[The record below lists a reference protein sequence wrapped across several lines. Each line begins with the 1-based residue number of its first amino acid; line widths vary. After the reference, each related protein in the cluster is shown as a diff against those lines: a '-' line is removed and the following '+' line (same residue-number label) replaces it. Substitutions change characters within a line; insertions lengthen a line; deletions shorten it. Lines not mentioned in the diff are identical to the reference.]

1 MRDEEKT
8 KEQLIGELQ
17 RLRSQLT
24 DLGEKSQRGGGIGDS
39 LVGGDVEYFGPSD
52 SSSDIVWNREDVDIP
67 EVDDNGCF
75 SDAPKLLYVKERSE
89 DSPDSG
95 GSKDVTETGSF
106 DLTWI
111 SIGSFGKLL
120 NAVPMPILLSD
131 TSGRILFEN
140 YAFSAISGEH
150 SSKSGESLYSLFD
163 SEEDADNAAR
173 LVQRVLGLR
182 LPQKR
187 EGLIA
192 VNGKRIWSRMHLRSI
207 RFGSERSVLVLIED
221 LSVEKRELTL
231 NEKYKKLVHT
241 FPIGIAEFL
250 MQSKVSQDLSEEEI
264 TASILNSLV
273 VGGNEQFARLSGYKD
288 KDEVKGLPLR
298 KLLHSTRDDLRRYQM
313 WGREGFSLHN
323 FETKEKFADGTLRYF
338 ETTLVGNVQEDALEQ
353 FWVMKQDITEQREIR
368 EELLQ
373 KIATIDQLYEHI
385 VQIGKAKA
393 IEEHTATVAHELR
406 QPLAI
411 IGGFARR
418 MSRECLSCPGN
429 SDGSRNQWFEVIIKE
444 VQRLE
449 KILGGLID
457 FSKRDDVSVKRVNPN
472 EIIEYVLRIN
482 EERMAEKNLRLDLDV
497 GPETGDI
504 PLDPDGFS
512 QVVRNLVA
520 NAIEASPPN
529 ETITVETGVALPGIR
544 AVQTGQLAS
553 EAYFTLKIRNKGNP
567 VPKEH
572 LEKVFNPFFTTK
584 DCGTG
589 LGLTLSKKIVED
601 HGGSISVKSDEQST
615 VLTVWLPTG

>member
-1 MRDEEKT
+1 MRDEDKS
-8 KEQLIGELQ
+8 KEQLIDELQ
-17 RLRSQLT
+17 SLRSQLI
-24 DLGEKSQRGGGIGDS
+24 DLREKPKPGEGIGGPPLRD
-39 LVGGDVEYFGPSD
+39 DVESSEPPDF
-52 SSSDIVWNREDVDIP
+52 SSDIVWNREDVDIP
-67 EVDDNGCF
+67 VLDDSGCF
-75 SDAPKLLYVKERSE
+75 SDSPRLLAVTERKE
-89 DSPDSG
+89 DAPDSE
-95 GSKDVTETGSF
+95 GSNNVTETGSF

-131 TSGRILFEN
+131 TSGRVLFEN
-140 YAFSAISGEH
+140 YAFATISGEH
-150 SSKSGESLYSLFD
+150 FSKCGDSIFSLFD
-163 SEEDADNAAR
+163 SEEEADHAGK
-173 LVQRVLGLR
+173 LVERVLGLR

-187 EGLIA
+187 EGVIG
-192 VNGKRIWSRMHLRSI
+192 VNGREIWSRMHLRSI

-221 LSVEKRELTL
+221 LSTEKRELTL
-231 NEKYKKLVHT
+231 NEKYKKLVYT
-241 FPIGIAEFL
+241 FPIGIAEFH
-250 MQSKVSQDLSEEEI
+250 MPNKVSQNLSEEDI
-264 TASILNSLV
+264 TTSIMNSRV

-288 KDEVKGLPLR
+288 ANAVKGLPLR
-298 KLLHSTRDDLRRYQM
+298 DLLPSTRDDLRRYRM

-323 FETKEKFADGTLRYF
+323 FETKEEFADGTLRYF
-338 ETTLVGNVQEDALEQ
+338 ETTLVGNVQEDVLEQ
-353 FWVMKQDITEQREIR
+353 FWVMKQDVTEQREIQ

-393 IEEHTATVAHELR
+393 IAEHTATVAHELR

-418 MSRECLSCPGN
+418 MSRECSQCPGN
-429 SDGSRNQWFEVIIKE
+429 SDGSKNQWFEVIINE

-457 FSKRDDVSVKRVNPN
+457 FSKRDDVAVKRVNPN

-482 EERMAEKNLRLDLDV
+482 QERMVEKNLRLDLNI
-497 GPETGDI
+497 GSETEAI

-520 NAIEASPPN
+520 NAIEASPPS
-529 ETITVETGVALPGIR
+529 ETISVETGVALPSVK

-553 EAYFTLKIRNKGNP
+553 EAYFALKIRNKGKP
-567 VPKEH
+567 VPREH

-601 HGGSISVKSDEQST
+601 HGGSISVKSDDEST